1 MKLNRI
7 RTCQISYISN
17 TNKYHLMEIGDVVES
32 SLQSKVELPEK
43 NIIKIVNSYKNNLPI
58 EIKI

>member
-1 MKLNRI
+1 
-7 RTCQISYISN
+7 
-17 TNKYHLMEIGDVVES
+17 MEIGDVVES

-58 EIKI
+58 EIKK